1 VPKRIL
7 LLVAALALAGTSVAF
22 TPSSG
27 QREFNWQLT
36 PTGSTAR
43 LRGLSA
49 VSASVAWAS
58 GAGPN
63 GSAVLRTVD
72 AGATWLNFAP
82 PGTDD
87 LLFRD
92 VEAFDADTAVI
103 LAIGPGDASRVYRTT
118 NGGQSWTLTFL
129 NDDPNAFYD
138 CMAFFD
144 QDRGLALSDPST
156 ASSASSRRATAAG
169 AGACSTRTCRLPSPT
184 SSPLQPA
191 ASASQP

>member
-1 VPKRIL
+1 
-7 LLVAALALAGTSVAF
+7 
-22 TPSSG
+22 
-27 QREFNWQLT
+27 
-36 PTGSTAR
+36 
-43 LRGLSA
+43 
-49 VSASVAWAS
+49 
-58 GAGPN
+58 
-63 GSAVLRTVD
+63 VLRTVD